1 MFGCGHCTSMPLP
14 DCDFDVFR
22 YVTTTSE
29 DERVFFGSPEE
40 ARSSLQKAGLN
51 YFLFSSEM
59 PIGDPVVVIS
69 PLFAPDNIAKYL
81 GLRWTDGTTSL
92 LTWLGPDITPLSPDW
107 LATYCRIVTRIRR
120 GRGALLRGAAATRG
134 ARAGSA
140 PCPRAGQGSQSDG
153 RGDGALG
160 RLCSRACR
168 RRARGHH

>member
-1 MFGCGHCTSMPLP
+1 MPLP

-22 YVTTTSE
+22 YVTMTSE

-92 LTWLGPDITPLSPDW
+92 LTWLGPDITPLSPG
-107 LATYCRIVTRIRR
+107 LACHLLPYCHAHSPGPGRSLTRRR
-120 GRGALLRGAAATRG
+120 GD
-134 ARAGSA
+134 ARCASGKRAMPASG
-140 PCPRAGQGSQSDG
+140 PRIAI
-153 RGDGALG
+153 
-160 RLCSRACR
+160 
-168 RRARGHH
+168 